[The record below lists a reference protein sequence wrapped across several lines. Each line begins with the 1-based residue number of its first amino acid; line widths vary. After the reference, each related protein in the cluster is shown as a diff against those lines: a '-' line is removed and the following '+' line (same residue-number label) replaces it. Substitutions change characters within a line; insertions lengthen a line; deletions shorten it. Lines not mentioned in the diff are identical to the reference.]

1 MRKVN
6 QTLQRLVDVCTVDE
20 YLNANC
26 GNQAGSEASISKRV
40 ARSCAFSGHYLDERK
55 CIGNA
60 EGKDPV
66 SEAANP
72 PGASVLCHRG
82 GEGKHIAYSFF
93 GLELSNAFFV

>member
-1 MRKVN
+1 MYRRRILECQLWKS
-6 QTLQRLVDVCTVDE
+6 
-20 YLNANC
+20 
-26 GNQAGSEASISKRV
+26 GGSEASISKRV